1 MRRRTMPSK
10 IWDRGKKL
18 FQDGQVNI
26 ENLDEERQVVEAT
39 VYGTYAYDVSVG
51 RDPDNDNC
59 TCPYFAENG
68 FCKHVAAVVELFKFA
83 KDPIETLFD
92 VNRDSYDDDETDW
105 TDPTV
110 DFPEI
115 KMVHKRKSMADL
127 AGERYLQSIDL
138 PEKRYFTPLAE
149 TVREPLVLDVTMMV
163 GQLSQGWNYPAE
175 NHLFLRLRVARKTDN
190 KFYVVN
196 NLKRFL
202 AAYMDESVYKTA
214 GKNEF
219 QLGETVFSGAD
230 KALIDFMTVTGLP
243 SFDGNGTLDMN
254 KYYLLADRVV
264 PKFIELCNEL
274 QNFHFQK
281 SDHQF
286 LFDSIEYQPFH
297 ANSGLI
303 KGALKPDEEGYE
315 LTIQSDFQELIFG
328 SAIVINQNVFYQAT
342 TQQAIIISRIVDMYN
357 NIMGDAMNRDPADA
371 GFQMHFD
378 KSKEAELKN
387 FIEFFKLIGNLDV
400 SADFFDS
407 QMTPHFDLSKQDN
420 NLQLKLSYDYGGK
433 LIDSKDIDQVPE
445 KRRNTEKEDQAWDY
459 LNSLGF
465 YLRKDVWVKAFDDAD
480 VMFNFFMQEL
490 PNMRKNGVVTLSDDL
505 KNSLHDSKDL
515 APKVNVSEKD
525 GLLSV
530 KFSLQGVDENDVD
543 SVLAQLDSQKPYIT
557 QADGSL
563 VLLDD
568 EFRKVSKAL
577 LNIRQQGKF
586 KNGQLKVHASQAF
599 AVQAALQGTAKF
611 DDKFKQLAENLAH
624 PENFEIKAS
633 HPVHGILR
641 PYQAIGVKWLEMLD
655 SYNFGGILADE
666 MGLGK
671 TIQMI
676 AFLLDHIDKDKPDLI
691 ISPASLIY
699 NWQEEFTKFAP
710 EIKTQVIDGNK
721 ANRRDL
727 IENEQADV
735 LITSYNSAR
744 LDVTEYNDRKINY
757 LVLDEAQFV
766 KNSSTKTNQSIRKLK
781 RKNTFALSGTPIENR
796 VEELWAIFEIV
807 MPGLLPSRKAFK
819 QLTADE
825 VAVRVKPFILRRE
838 KSVVLKDIPAKV
850 ETNLYNELT
859 HKQKTVY
866 LAQLK
871 QMQVKVQGMTGANFV
886 KNKLAI
892 LAGLTRL
899 RQICDTPA
907 LYLDDYKGD
916 SGKLE
921 QLTEILRQ
929 AEENNRHVLIF
940 SQFTS
945 MLSILENE
953 LDKQHLDHYV
963 LQGSTKPK
971 ERLKMVNAFNAG
983 EKNIFL
989 ISLKAGGTGLNLT
1002 GADMVV
1008 LVDLWWNPAVEDQAT
1023 ARAHRIGQKKQVDVF
1038 RLITKGTIEEQ
1049 IYKLQE
1055 KKRNFVDQVLS
1066 GTENKGSLTEE
1077 EVRLILGIEEG

>member
-1 MRRRTMPSK
+1 MRRRIMPSR

-18 FQDGQVNI
+18 YRANKVRIDDI
-26 ENLDEERQVVEAT
+26 DEEKQEIIAT
-39 VYGTYAYDVSVG
+39 VYGTHAYEVHVNQE
-51 RDPDNDNC
+51 DPDKDYC
-59 TCPYFAENG
+59 SCPYFPDNG
-68 FCKHVAAVVELFKFA
+68 FCKHIAAVVEFFKAQGLPVEGLFN
-83 KDPIETLFD
+83 KDGSQDTEKVTKPKTP
-92 VNRDSYDDDETDW
+92 VVS
-105 TDPTV
+105 
-110 DFPEI
+110 FPEI
-115 KMVHKRKSMADL
+115 KMVYQKKSQADL
-127 AGERYLQSIDL
+127 DGERFLQNLDL
-138 PEKRYFTPLAE
+138 PETQYFQPLPE
-149 TVREPLVLDVTMMV
+149 VSPVNLNLEVTLVAGLV
-163 GQLSQGWNYPAE
+163 SEGWNYQAE
-175 NHLFLRLRVARKTDN
+175 HRLFLRFRIANEIDN

-196 NLKRFL
+196 DIDRFFT
-202 AAYMDESVYKTA
+202 AYVNHEVFKTT
-214 GKNEF
+214 GKAEF
-219 QLGETVFSGAD
+219 LLDKKVFSKPD
-230 KALIDFMTVTGLP
+230 RELLDFIASTG
-243 SFDGNGTLDMN
+243 SAQFEGDSSLDPKKFLMLET
-254 KYYLLADRVV
+254 YLV
-264 PKFIELCNEL
+264 PPFIELL
-274 QNFHFQK
+274 QKLPLFHFQQGEN
-281 SDHQF
+281 QF
-286 LFDSIEYQPFH
+286 AFDEISFQTFNPDE
-297 ANSGLI
+297 GLI
-303 KGALKPDEEGYE
+303 TGE
-315 LTIQSDFQELIFG
+315 LTQDDDGYQLVIQGGFQLSVPS
-328 SAIVINQNVFYQAT
+328 SALLINQNQFYQASS
-342 TQQAIIISRIVDMYN
+342 QQMMIIEAIVEHYN
-357 NIMGDAMNRDPADA
+357 AIMTNSNLGTNDSNK
-371 GFQMHFD
+371 MHFAWGE
-378 KSKEAELKN
+378 EAQLNKL
-387 FIEFFKLIGNLDV
+387 IEFFKKIGVITLPP
-400 SADFFDS
+400 DFITN
-407 QMTPHFDLSKQDN
+407 QMTPHFDLSRDKTT
-420 NLQLKLSYDYGGK
+420 LQLKLGYEYNGK
-433 LIDSKDIDQVPE
+433 LFDSNKINQVSQSL
-445 KRRNTEKEDQAWDY
+445 RNLDKEDQTQDY
-459 LNSLGF
+459 LFNLQFIPQNGTWM
-465 YLRKDVWVKAFDDAD
+465 KDFDDTD
-480 VMFNFFMQEL
+480 VLYRFFMQEL
-490 PNMRKNGVVTLSDDL
+490 PNMRQNGVVTVSDDL
-505 KNSLHDSKDL
+505 QSLLHDSEDL
-515 APKVNVSEKD
+515 APKVAVSEND

-530 KFSLQGVDENDVD
+530 KFSLKGVDENDVD
-543 SVLAQLDSQKPYIT
+543 NVLEQLDFQRPYIT
-557 QADGSL
+557 QPDGSL
-563 VLLDD
+563 VLIDD

-586 KNGQLKVHASQAF
+586 KNGELRVHASQAF

-611 DDKFKQLAENLAH
+611 DKKFSQLTENLAH
-624 PENFEIKAS
+624 PENFVIDS
-633 HPVHGILR
+633 PHPIHGLLR
-641 PYQAIGVKWLEMLD
+641 PYQKVGVKWLEMLD

-676 AFLLDHIDKDKPDLI
+676 AFLLDHLDKDKPDLI

-699 NWQEEFTKFAP
+699 NWQEEFSKFAP
-710 EIKTQVIDGNK
+710 EIKTQVVDGNK

-727 IENEQADV
+727 IENGQADV

-744 LDVTEYNDRKINY
+744 LDVTEYNTRKINY

-766 KNSSTKTNQSIRKLK
+766 KNSSTKTNQSIRKLE

-807 MPGLLPSRKAFK
+807 MPGLLPSKKAFK

-850 ETNLYNELT
+850 ESNLYNELT
-859 HKQKTVY
+859 KKQKTVY

-945 MLSILENE
+945 MLSILETE
-953 LDKQHLDHYV
+953 LNKQHLAHYV

-971 ERLKMVNAFNAG
+971 ERLEMVNAFNAG

-1077 EVRLILGIEEG
+1077 EVRLILGIDAK